1 MPVEPGDLVAAAS
14 AERTAALVG
23 KLERAGAGPDA
34 GFADGAAGGTTAGI
48 DEEDVVTLD
57 TWIRVADSF
66 TLHDDA
72 PEAQARAEIGHELRA
87 VRELIAPTAGR
98 LTDDPRGA

>member
-23 KLERAGAGPDA
+23 KLERAGVGPGA
-34 GFADGAAGGTTAGI
+34 GAAEGTAAGIAAGI

-72 PEAQARAEIGHELRA
+72 PEAQARAELGRELRA
-87 VRELIAPTAGR
+87 VRELIAPAAGR
-98 LTDDPRGA
+98 LTDDPRDV